1 MNKKILLVLISVC
14 LMTSMLFSASKVDEE
29 KSSKRFI
36 RDVERITGELDNDG
50 KAIARYSFSCTYAN
64 LGYSWVGDLE
74 IDKAAK
80 SMSISD
86 YNKAVDNA
94 ANMTSKPSAR
104 TAIKAGKAGEKVLK
118 ALANSTEKA
127 LKAGKKWLDESSEEF
142 DENHKD

>member
-1 MNKKILLVLISVC
+1 MNKKLLVLVSFC
-14 LMTSMLFSASKVDEE
+14 LMASLVFSASKVDPE

-36 RDVERITGELDNDG
+36 RDVERVTGELDEDG
-50 KAIARYSFSCTYAN
+50 KAIARYSFSCTFVN

-80 SMSISD
+80 SMSISE
-86 YNKAVDNA
+86 YNIAVDNA
-94 ANMTSKPSAR
+94 CAMVVKPAAR

-118 ALANSTEKA
+118 ALANTTEKA